1 MEVKEKLLRLNNTLH
16 EAGLDSRL
24 HREAVG
30 QLFIYFDS
38 LATDYAS
45 EVEADHYVNQNR
57 HRRTVQKQSMSTSST
72 NTGYMKTVPGY
83 VDEATTVIESFDKG
97 VESIRK
103 FKTSKSFVD
112 KASVV
117 CEVVSNF
124 GPVLN
129 LIPVAGPV
137 LSSFAGLGSAVLGIF
152 NKKEKKPLA
161 GVLTDAVE
169 DAKNAVIEKIDEQT
183 QRLEDF
189 ITKKIDGQ
197 TEFILGAIEDGRR
210 ADNLAKYEGEIT
222 MMMERQV
229 LLTGLITMD
238 RNLTRF
244 ELDMLSGEQWY
255 FAGAGFLGALKSLI
269 EEDLRTVDQITARR
283 VARYLISFIK
293 LSIAQRSMR
302 LMFSGLMLFHGQPTN
317 SDLQEHRDEQAL
329 QLLNQLTERDE
340 NSYWS
345 SNFVYLQFDQPELG
359 LIEQYY
365 ESLGGLQL
373 SCRLPQHAS
382 TVQTLQEDYNVARL
396 LNPQKMVALKYVWYF
411 PLKHKLD
418 LKILN

>member
-38 LATDYAS
+38 LATEYAS
-45 EVEADHYVNQNR
+45 EVEADLYVNQNR
-57 HRRTVQKQSMSTSST
+57 HRRLAQSVITSIT
-72 NTGYMKTVPGY
+72 NTGFIGVMKKVPEY
-83 VDEATTVIESFDKG
+83 IDEATTVIESFVKG

-124 GPVLN
+124 EPVLN

-161 GVLTDAVE
+161 DILTKAVE
-169 DAKNAVIEKIDEQT
+169 DVKNAIVDKIDEQT
-183 QRLEDF
+183 ETLIMAEHESE
-189 ITKKIDGQ
+189 ITKM
-197 TEFILGAIEDGRR
+197 IES
-210 ADNLAKYEGEIT
+210 
-222 MMMERQV
+222 QV

-244 ELDMLSGEQWY
+244 ELDMRSGEQWH

-269 EEDLRTVDQITARR
+269 EEDLMTEDQVTARR

-329 QLLNQLTERDE
+329 QLLNQLTEHE
-340 NSYWS
+340 K
-345 SNFVYLQFDQPELG
+345 SNCISILGFWQLEQPEMR
-359 LIEQYY
+359 LIESYY
-365 ESLGGLQL
+365 KSLGGLQL
-373 SCRLPQHAS
+373 PCRLPQHARK
-382 TVQTLQEDYNVARL
+382 VQTLQEDYYVARL
-396 LNPQKMVALKYVWYF
+396 LNPQKIVALKWGGIF
-411 PLKHKLD
+411 R
-418 LKILN
+418 

>member
-38 LATDYAS
+38 LVTDYAS
-45 EVEADHYVNQNR
+45 EVEVDHYVNQNR
-57 HRRTVQKQSMSTSST
+57 HRRTAQSVITSIT
-72 NTGYMKTVPGY
+72 NTGFIGVMKKVPGY
-83 VDEATTVIESFDKG
+83 IDEATTVIESFDKG

-124 GPVLN
+124 GPALS

-161 GVLTDAVE
+161 DILTEAVE
-169 DAKNAVIEKIDEQT
+169 DVKNAIVDKIDEQT
-183 QRLEDF
+183 ETLIMAEHESE
-189 ITKKIDGQ
+189 ITKMI
-197 TEFILGAIEDGRR
+197 
-210 ADNLAKYEGEIT
+210 
-222 MMMERQV
+222 ERQV

-255 FAGAGFLGALKSLI
+255 FAGAGFLGVLKSLI
-269 EEDLRTVDQITARR
+269 EEDLTTEDQITARR

-329 QLLNQLTERDE
+329 QLLNQLTALEKL
-340 NSYWS
+340 NCT
-345 SNFVYLQFDQPELG
+345 SNLIFWQFEQPEMRLT
-359 LIEQYY
+359 ESYY
-365 ESLGGLQL
+365 KSLGGLQL
-373 SCRLPQHAS
+373 PCRLPKHARK
-382 TVQTLQEDYNVARL
+382 VQTLQEDYYVARL
-396 LNPQKMVALKYVWYF
+396 LNPQKIVALPPVWYF

-418 LKILN
+418 LKILK

>member
-16 EAGLDSRL
+16 EAGLVSRL

-30 QLFIYFDS
+30 QLVIYFDS
-38 LATDYAS
+38 LTTDYAS
-45 EVEADHYVNQNR
+45 EVEADHYVNRNR
-57 HRRTVQKQSMSTSST
+57 HGRTAQKQSVSTSST
-72 NTGYMKTVPGY
+72 NTGYI
-83 VDEATTVIESFDKG
+83 DEATTVMESFDKG

-117 CEVVSNF
+117 CEVVSSF

-129 LIPVAGPV
+129 LKPYAGPV
-137 LSSFAGLGSAVLGIF
+137 SSSFAGLGSAVLGTF
-152 NKKEKKPLA
+152 NKKEKRPLA
-161 GVLTDAVE
+161 DVLTDAVE
-169 DAKNAVIEKIDEQT
+169 DAKNAVNEKINEQT

-189 ITKKIDGQ
+189 TTKKTDDQ
-197 TEFILGAIEDGRR
+197 TELILGAIEDGRR

-269 EEDLRTVDQITARR
+269 EEDLTTEDQVTARR

-293 LSIAQRSMR
+293 LSTAQRSMW
-302 LMFSGLMLFHGQPTN
+302 LMFSGLMLFHGHPTN
-317 SDLQEHRDEQAL
+317 SDLQEHRDELAL
-329 QLLNQLTERDE
+329 QLLNQLTEQNE
-340 NSYWS
+340 MCWYL
-345 SNFVYLQFDQPELG
+345 NFVYLQFDQPELD

-365 ESLGGLQL
+365 ESLGGLQHP
-373 SCRLPQHAS
+373 CRLPQHAS
-382 TVQTLQEDYNVARL
+382 SVQTLQTTYNARL
-396 LNPQKMVALKYVWYF
+396 LPPQKFVAFNYVWYF

-418 LKILN
+418 LKVLK

>member
-57 HRRTVQKQSMSTSST
+57 HRRTAQSVITSIT
-72 NTGYMKTVPGY
+72 NTGFIGVMKKVPEY
-83 VDEATTVIESFDKG
+83 IDEATTVIESFDKG

-189 ITKKIDGQ
+189 ITKKIDDQ

-317 SDLQEHRDEQAL
+317 WDLQEHRDEQAL
-329 QLLNQLTERDE
+329 QLLNQLTALEKL
-340 NSYWS
+340 NCT
-345 SNFVYLQFDQPELG
+345 SNLIFWQFEQPEMRLT
-359 LIEQYY
+359 ESYY
-365 ESLGGLQL
+365 KSLGGLQL
-373 SCRLPQHAS
+373 PCRLPKHARK
-382 TVQTLQEDYNVARL
+382 VQTLQEDYYVARL
-396 LNPQKMVALKYVWYF
+396 LNPQKIVALKNVWYF
-411 PLKHKLD
+411 PLKQVRSK
-418 LKILN
+418 NP